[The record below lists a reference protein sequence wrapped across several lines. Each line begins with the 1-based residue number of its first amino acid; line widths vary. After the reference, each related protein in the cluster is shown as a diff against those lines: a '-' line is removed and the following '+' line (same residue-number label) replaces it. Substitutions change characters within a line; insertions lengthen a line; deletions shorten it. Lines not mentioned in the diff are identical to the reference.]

1 RLMTAYQPEDIA
13 DAKKHWQEFTRTEA
27 FATMAGLDGDSAR
40 VVAKMNQDHQAT
52 TPTMPPSLTPEQSK
66 TMENEWEKTQGAVEA
81 TRTAVMHNKGTGG
94 LFNQDR
100 FDGVTDDAKQQ
111 QSQAQQSI
119 AKPEPIIE
127 LTIKPQ
133 VEAKVTKPE
142 RTEYVT
148 SDQSY
153 PAAPRYTQNP
163 NK

>member
-1 RLMTAYQPEDIA
+1 
-13 DAKKHWQEFTRTEA
+13 
-27 FATMAGLDGDSAR
+27 
-40 VVAKMNQDHQAT
+40 
-52 TPTMPPSLTPEQSK
+52 
-66 TMENEWEKTQGAVEA
+66 
-81 TRTAVMHNKGTGG
+81 MHNKGTGG

-148 SDQSY
+148 SDQAY
-153 PAAPRYTQNP
+153 PAAPKYTQNP
-163 NK
+163 NQ